1 MRVAEAR
8 ATQPVADGSGREGY
22 ERGDFDK
29 DLTSVEQVWMTIL
42 QQRVSKNAVQEEE
55 CSRRK
60 DEVVQVSPERAA
72 DAGTKE
78 RTQ

>member
-42 QQRVSKNAVQEEE
+42 QQRVSKNAVQ
-55 CSRRK
+55 
-60 DEVVQVSPERAA
+60 
-72 DAGTKE
+72 
-78 RTQ
+78 